1 MEKGKEEVGPVPP
14 PPHRSNPDYG
24 NGDRLEVPA
33 GKTPEEYTR
42 ISANAALNCEYAV
55 GAMMR
60 ELASA
65 RSAQATFQ
73 TNTNAFITETRGFM
87 GETRESF
94 KQLGVKVRKSERRI
108 EAKVEEIQD
117 EVEDTK
123 TRNLREFKHKYNFWK
138 KTFVGSAIAIAVG
151 VASILVAHYVFHVG

>member
-1 MEKGKEEVGPVPP
+1 MTGTMPP
-14 PPHRSNPDYG
+14 RSHPDEYG
-24 NGDRLEVPA
+24 NGDRVDVPE
-33 GKTPEEYTR
+33 GKTAAEYTR
-42 ISANAALNCEYAV
+42 ISANAALNCEYAI
-55 GAMMR
+55 GGMMR

-65 RSAQATFQ
+65 RTAQATFQ
-73 TNTNAFITETRGFM
+73 TNTNAFIAETRGFM
-87 GETRESF
+87 GETREAF